1 MRYGL
6 PSWMS
11 VKTTNCTSP
20 LLAFK
25 NFTRA
30 HLFQIALEIIMDN
43 IHEIMCLPVKIL
55 DAI

>member
-11 VKTTNCTSP
+11 AKTTNCTNP

-43 IHEIMCLPVKIL
+43 IHEIKWLPVKIL